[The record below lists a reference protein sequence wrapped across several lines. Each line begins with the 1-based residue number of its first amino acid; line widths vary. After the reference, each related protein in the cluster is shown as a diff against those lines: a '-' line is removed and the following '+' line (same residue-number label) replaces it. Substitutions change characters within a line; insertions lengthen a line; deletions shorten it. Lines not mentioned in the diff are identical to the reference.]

1 MSTVRR
7 PLRNPTPSDISQL
20 QHEIVWLEDKISV
33 VREEMKKRPSKIK
46 QLNDLQRQVDHAKN
60 VLFHYN
66 KLK

>member
-7 PLRNPTPSDISQL
+7 PLRNPTSSDISQL

-46 QLNDLQRQVDHAKN
+46 QLNDLQRQVDHAKD
-60 VLFHYN
+60 LIIHYN